1 MSKASQIARFA
12 TNQGYNAVQS
22 NGSSVTARNTLN
34 IVNAVITDD
43 SVNSRTNVTI
53 GGVQDNL
60 DGGVVD
66 GIANYDGGDP
76 TSASF
81 VYNINGG
88 TP

>member
-12 TNQGYNAVQS
+12 TNQGYNAVQT
-22 NGSSVTARNTLN
+22 NGANVTARNTIN

-43 SVNSRTNVTI
+43 SVNARTNVTI
-53 GGVQDNL
+53 GGIQDLL

-66 GIANYDGGDP
+66 GVAQYDGGDP
-76 TSASF
+76 TTTTF
-81 VYNINGG
+81 TYNINGG